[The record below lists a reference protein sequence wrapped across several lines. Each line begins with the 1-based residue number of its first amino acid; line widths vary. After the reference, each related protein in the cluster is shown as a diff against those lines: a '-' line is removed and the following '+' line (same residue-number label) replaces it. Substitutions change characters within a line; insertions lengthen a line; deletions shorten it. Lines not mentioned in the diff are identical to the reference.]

1 MQTNIFFC
9 HFFAGKMKNKVPE
22 NFDKDI
28 VLTNSSDE
36 NMSDDPL
43 FIENE
48 SSDSDEE
55 GIEKEQIKCSKCFGK
70 FKTLRC
76 KNQHM
81 KMFHREKKLSQNAS
95 EKKSNDSFQKEIK
108 CPKCFGTFKTL
119 RGKNVHMNKMHL
131 QKKLSQ
137 NSSGNKSEDSFQVKD
152 LNENFNKVVENS
164 ETLKVSQTNFVEFDS
179 REHWNLIDIKTKVPS
194 ISLIPSDLAGPAQ
207 STCENTFRDDLNKN
221 IIKVVE
227 DSETLKV
234 SQTNFVK
241 FGGQEHLNLID
252 ISPEVPSIS
261 LIPPGLA
268 SSTQNSN
275 KKIGNGDKIVNLKF
289 NSAVFGPIY
298 AKDDNEVENIF
309 EVFKSKIEEKKYK
322 EAHDGNLALFYT
334 KTSVAKAKKILPK
347 DVLKYLDHA
356 LSKKEL
362 KKNIVGKNVIDYPAR
377 YETIKLQKNS
387 ESLIQPEYEHFSMD
401 LDDLNPKLKYVCSK
415 CPLKYD
421 KKSELARHEMLKH
434 DKKLNSQNS
443 KGYVGFQND
452 QDEMKNKQLEN
463 TETFNCSKCY
473 REFQKEKSLKQHVS
487 LMHSENIFQCTFCL
501 LKFKL
506 ESVMQR
512 HQKKCTDGRNLL
524 LKKDQI

>member
-1 MQTNIFFC
+1 
-9 HFFAGKMKNKVPE
+9 MKKKEDDQISVPE
-22 NFDKDI
+22 NFDK

-55 GIEKEQIKCSKCFGK
+55 GIEKEETKCSKCFGK

-81 KMFHREKKLSQNAS
+81 KKFHREKKLSQNAS
-95 EKKSNDSFQKEIK
+95 EKKSNDSFLKEIK

-131 QKKLSQ
+131 QKNLSQ
-137 NSSGNKSEDSFQVKD
+137 NLIGNKSEDSFQNKD
-152 LNENFNKVVENS
+152 LNENFNKIVENS
-164 ETLKVSQTNFVEFDS
+164 ETLKVSQTNFVEFRS
-179 REHWNLIDIKTKVPS
+179 HLNLIDIRTKNYS
-194 ISLIPSDLAGPAQ
+194 ISPIPSDLAGPAQ
-207 STCENTFRDDLNKN
+207 STSENTTRDDLNEKV
-221 IIKVVE
+221 IKVVE

-241 FGGQEHLNLID
+241 FGAQEHLNLID
-252 ISPEVPSIS
+252 ISPEIPSIS

-268 SSTQNSN
+268 SPIQNNN
-275 KKIGNGDKIVNLKF
+275 KKIGNGDKIINLKF

-298 AKDDNEVENIF
+298 AKDDAEVENIF

-322 EAHDGNLALFYT
+322 EAHDGNLVLFYT
-334 KTSVAKAKKILPK
+334 KTSVAKARKLLPK
-347 DVLKYLDHA
+347 DVVKYLDHA

-362 KKNIVGKNVIDYPAR
+362 KRNIVGKNVIDYPAR
-377 YETIKLQKNS
+377 YETIKLHKQS
-387 ESLIQPEYEHFSMD
+387 ESLIQPEYEHFSVD
-401 LDDLNPKLKYVCSK
+401 LDDLDPKLKYVCSK

-452 QDEMKNKQLEN
+452 QNEMKNKQSKN
-463 TETFNCSKCY
+463 TKTFNCSKCY

-487 LMHSENIFQCTFCL
+487 LMHSENIFQCTFCQL
-501 LKFKL
+501 TFKL

>member
-1 MQTNIFFC
+1 
-9 HFFAGKMKNKVPE
+9 MKKKEDDQISVPD
-22 NFDKDI
+22 NFDKDV

-36 NMSDDPL
+36 NMSNDPL

-48 SSDSDEE
+48 SSDGSDSDEE
-55 GIEKEQIKCSKCFGK
+55 GIEKEEIKCSKCFGK

-81 KMFHREKKLSQNAS
+81 KKFHREKKLSHNGS

-137 NSSGNKSEDSFQVKD
+137 NSSGNKSEDSFQIKD

-164 ETLKVSQTNFVEFDS
+164 ETLKVSQTDFVEFRS
-179 REHWNLIDIKTKVPS
+179 HLNLIDIRTKVPS

-207 STCENTFRDDLNKN
+207 STSENTTRDDLNEKV
-221 IIKVVE
+221 IKVVE

-268 SSTQNSN
+268 SSTQNNN

-298 AKDDNEVENIF
+298 AKDDAEVENIF

-322 EAHDGNLALFYT
+322 ETHDNNLALFYT
-334 KTSVAKAKKILPK
+334 QTSVAKAKKLLPK
-347 DVLKYLDHA
+347 DVLKYLNHA

-362 KKNIVGKNVIDYPAR
+362 KKNIVGK
-377 YETIKLQKNS
+377 
-387 ESLIQPEYEHFSMD
+387 
-401 LDDLNPKLKYVCSK
+401 K
-415 CPLKYD
+415 CNRLP
-421 KKSELARHEMLKH
+421 S
-434 DKKLNSQNS
+434 
-443 KGYVGFQND
+443 
-452 QDEMKNKQLEN
+452 
-463 TETFNCSKCY
+463 
-473 REFQKEKSLKQHVS
+473 
-487 LMHSENIFQCTFCL
+487 
-501 LKFKL
+501 
-506 ESVMQR
+506 
-512 HQKKCTDGRNLL
+512 
-524 LKKDQI
+524 

>member
-1 MQTNIFFC
+1 
-9 HFFAGKMKNKVPE
+9 MKKQEDDQISVPE
-22 NFDKDI
+22 TFDK

-36 NMSDDPL
+36 SISDDPL

-55 GIEKEQIKCSKCFGK
+55 GIEKEEIKCSKCYGK

-81 KMFHREKKLSQNAS
+81 KKFHRKKKLSQNAS

-137 NSSGNKSEDSFQVKD
+137 NSIENKSEDSFQIKD
-152 LNENFNKVVENS
+152 LNENFNKVV
-164 ETLKVSQTNFVEFDS
+164 
-179 REHWNLIDIKTKVPS
+179 
-194 ISLIPSDLAGPAQ
+194 
-207 STCENTFRDDLNKN
+207 KN
-221 IIKVVE
+221 
-227 DSETLKV
+227 SETLKV

-252 ISPEVPSIS
+252 ISPEVPSMS

-268 SSTQNSN
+268 SSTQNNN

-334 KTSVAKAKKILPK
+334 KTSVAKAKKLLPK

-356 LSKKEL
+356 FSKKEL
-362 KKNIVGKNVIDYPAR
+362 KRNIVGKNVIDYQAR
-377 YETIKLQKNS
+377 YETIKLQKKS

-434 DKKLNSQNS
+434 DKGLNSQNS

-452 QDEMKNKQLEN
+452 QDEMKKKQLEG
-463 TETFNCSKCY
+463 TKTFNCSKCY

-487 LMHSENIFQCTFCL
+487 LMHSENIFQCTFCQ

-512 HQKKCTDGRNLL
+512 HQKKCMDGRNLL
-524 LKKDQI
+524 LGKDQI